1 MGVGATVATLWC
13 YAIFFFTS
21 FLGDLDGRRCFKF
34 RLFLPPPYPS
44 SPLPP
49 APPPPSPASH
59 LSQEHHFAACPPG
72 HGYDTHRLW
81 ETLMAG
87 VFPFCHLC
95 GSSLLVGLFRFHTR
109 SLLTVAD
116 TSGVF
121 PVVISG
127 PMDEMYKD
135 LPIVVVKEWNAVTRD
150 FLKSTLVQLRR
161 SLLPLP

>member
-1 MGVGATVATLWC
+1 
-13 YAIFFFTS
+13 
-21 FLGDLDGRRCFKF
+21 
-34 RLFLPPPYPS
+34 
-44 SPLPP
+44 
-49 APPPPSPASH
+49 
-59 LSQEHHFAACPPG
+59 
-72 HGYDTHRLW
+72 
-81 ETLMAG
+81 MAG